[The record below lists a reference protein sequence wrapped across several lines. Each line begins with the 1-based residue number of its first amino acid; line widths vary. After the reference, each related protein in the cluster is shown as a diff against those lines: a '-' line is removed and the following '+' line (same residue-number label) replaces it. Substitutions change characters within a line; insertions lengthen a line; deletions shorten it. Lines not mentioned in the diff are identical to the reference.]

1 MHCTLE
7 SLIANEGF
15 NKHIRT
21 LVEAAGRN
29 K

>member
-7 SLIANEGF
+7 SLIANEGL